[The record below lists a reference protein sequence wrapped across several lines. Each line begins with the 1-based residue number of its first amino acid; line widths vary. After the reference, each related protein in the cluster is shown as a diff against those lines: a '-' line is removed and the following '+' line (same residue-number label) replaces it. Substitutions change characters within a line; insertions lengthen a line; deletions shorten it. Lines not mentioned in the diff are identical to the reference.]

1 MCDQAGVPRGELEHV
16 RARRGRFAAGERT
29 RGLRIKSQGGGAGS
43 IVAKPAV
50 YPTSIVRI
58 TDCHASLV
66 GRGLAPRPRQRLEVV
81 RVGERVRT
89 SDDEYKRPHFFLEVT
104 VHNLPSSPALVDLV
118 VVFVGRTAASAPTV
132 DHRDDYE

>member
-1 MCDQAGVPRGELEHV
+1 MCDQAGVACSELEHV

-29 RGLRIKSQGGGAGS
+29 RGLCIKSQGGGAGS

-66 GRGLAPRPRQRLEVV
+66 GRGLAPRRRQRLEVV

-89 SDDEYKRPHFFLEVT
+89 SDDEYKRPH
-104 VHNLPSSPALVDLV
+104 SIDRRA
-118 VVFVGRTAASAPTV
+118 
-132 DHRDDYE
+132 